1 MALVCA
7 AGFAPPAHEWHQGSL
22 LATRVIAVYS
32 AFQSLIAV
40 EANEGPVLLWLVRFG
55 VPAFQCKPELR
66 WGYPLNLSIS
76 VSGGRETNQDSLS
89 KGD

>member
-22 LATRVIAVYS
+22 LATRVIAAS
-32 AFQSLIAV
+32 GPRFMFDCAL
-40 EANEGPVLLWLVRFG
+40 EANEGPVLPLG
-55 VPAFQCKPELR
+55 VYGFRTCSPPFQYKPELR

-76 VSGGRETNQDSLS
+76 VSGGRETN
-89 KGD
+89 

>member
-7 AGFAPPAHEWHQGSL
+7 AGSAPPAHEWHQGSL
-22 LATRVIAVYS
+22 LATRVIPTSVWILLLIVFWRLTRYLFFPWHLLAL
-32 AFQSLIAV
+32 AFQY
-40 EANEGPVLLWLVRFG
+40 
-55 VPAFQCKPELR
+55 KPELR

>member
-7 AGFAPPAHEWHQGSL
+7 AGSAPPAHEWHQGSL

-40 EANEGPVLLWLVRFG
+40 EANEGPVLLLAG
-55 VPAFQCKPELR
+55 SLR
-66 WGYPLNLSIS
+66 RAGLPMQ
-76 VSGGRETNQDSLS
+76 T
-89 KGD
+89 

>member
-40 EANEGPVLLWLVRFG
+40 EANEGPVLLWLVRFRACR
-55 VPAFQCKPELR
+55 PSNAN
-66 WGYPLNLSIS
+66 LN
-76 VSGGRETNQDSLS
+76 SGGATR
-89 KGD
+89 